1 MKVRLLYFA
10 VLRDI
15 TGQSEAD
22 LEVPEGSRPREVW
35 QRLRASYAKLADYEQ
50 PPMTAI
56 NETYASPDAVL
67 HDGDEL
73 AFIPPVAGG

>member
-1 MKVRLLYFA
+1 MLYFA

-15 TGQSEAD
+15 VGRSDDELA
-22 LEVPEGSRPREVW
+22 LAEGTRAAAVW
-35 QRLRASYAKLADYEQ
+35 ERLRGEHPQLARYEH
-50 PPMTAI
+50 PPMVAI
-56 NETYASPDAVL
+56 NERYAQPDAVL